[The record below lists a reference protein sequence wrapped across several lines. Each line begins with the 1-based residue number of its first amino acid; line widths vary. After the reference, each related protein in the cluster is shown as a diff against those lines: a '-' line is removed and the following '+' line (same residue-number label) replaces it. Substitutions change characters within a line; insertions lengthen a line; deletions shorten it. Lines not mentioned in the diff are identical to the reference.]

1 MNILILPDSYKAENP
16 CEKCESETQPDCAK
30 CCDDPAIYQ
39 AKQSILSLCVDV
51 DLDEMLDK
59 YFETEIEDGFK
70 NKEHWHFL
78 AERPF
83 SQFIQ
88 QEVKDG
94 NSLL

>member
-1 MNILILPDSYKAENP
+1 
-16 CEKCESETQPDCAK
+16 
-30 CCDDPAIYQ
+30 
-39 AKQSILSLCVDV
+39 V